1 MVNDVYFETFM
12 RCVSEIKLELL
23 DIKNDINKI
32 NDSINELKKE
42 NDTLKQKNNKKKW
55 LIFLKLGGSCL
66 LIISTTFFILPSDS
80 FRTINNPFS

>member
-12 RCVSEIKLELL
+12 RCISEIKLELL

-55 LIFLKLGGSCL
+55 LIFLNG
-66 LIISTTFFILPSDS
+66 
-80 FRTINNPFS
+80 

>member
-12 RCVSEIKLELL
+12 RCISEIKLELL

-42 NDTLKQKNNKKKW
+42 NDK
-55 LIFLKLGGSCL
+55 
-66 LIISTTFFILPSDS
+66 
-80 FRTINNPFS
+80 